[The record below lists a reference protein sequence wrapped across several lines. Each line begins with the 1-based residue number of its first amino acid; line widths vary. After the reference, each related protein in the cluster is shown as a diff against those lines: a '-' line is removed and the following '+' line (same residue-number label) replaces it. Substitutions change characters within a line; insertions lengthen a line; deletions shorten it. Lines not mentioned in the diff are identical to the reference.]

1 MRLSSLLAVAAS
13 AVAALAST
21 ASLPSY
27 PIANRN
33 PYISAWIRNDQA
45 SDFPS
50 ARPYFWMG
58 EALTWQVLAKVDAEA
73 YCLFSCT
80 NTTVPPATQLDLAFT
95 ATTTTVRLQASTAV
109 FSLEFFSP
117 VSPTNY
123 VRQSLPFSYL
133 TVSVSN
139 LTANAR
145 GVLPVVDIL
154 NEIDA
159 TWTGQGSN
167 VQAFFGET
175 TSGSRYF
182 VVNGTDAVTFG
193 ENTQQAAWG
202 NVVLAAH
209 TRYGAVSWQQDTGL
223 NNAAQL
229 ATNGTLTGKTAGYV
243 PSNHL
248 ALAYRVNGDK
258 SKCTRGSGDGTSTSP
273 SVTFALG
280 LEQDEAFN
288 AFGEPQAF
296 YYRSVVDA
304 GVAPAVD
311 YAFSDFSDARAEGHD
326 VDALI
331 VQQGSALS
339 STLGNNYTD
348 LLEASLRQTF
358 ASLEIVIPADTRDTR
373 KANAWMKEISTDGN
387 VQTTADLLP
396 KAWPIFYVMAPD
408 MMRLLLN
415 PLLEYSLTWTAD
427 FGFHDLGKLYP
438 NATGETV
445 AAQEAL
451 IVDQTAVMHWMAYA
465 YQKAS
470 GDTEYI
476 KPYLGP
482 LTRFADYLVD
492 NGLYTAA
499 QQSSV
504 DSIGATANQ
513 TVLAM
518 YSAVA
523 LTAFGALTG
532 QDNYTAVGRQFAD
545 VIMAEGVAGGHVTAH
560 FGDPASSWISTYPFG
575 FDKMVGLGTFN
586 ETSYELQSDWY
597 AGQLSTYGMPFDSS
611 ETYAVGE
618 FLPWCAVTSALDVR
632 DGIMNGIHSF
642 LTNGQNNSPGPNWWY
657 VTGASAGTWPGT
669 SNINKPVVGSYWILL
684 APGLYEES

>member
-1 MRLSSLLAVAAS
+1 MKFSTLFTVATTAMG
-13 AVAALAST
+13 ALASKV
-21 ASLPSY
+21 SLPSY

-33 PYISAWIRNDQA
+33 PYISAWIPISQA
-45 SDFPS
+45 HDFPS
-50 ARPYFWMG
+50 ARPYFWKG
-58 EALTWQVLAKVDAEA
+58 ALLTWQVIAKVDTTA

-80 NTTVPPATQLDLAFT
+80 NTTVPPATQLDLEFT
-95 ATTTTVRLQASTAV
+95 ATTTTVTLQAGTTI
-109 FSLEFFSP
+109 FTLEFFSP
-117 VSPTNY
+117 VSPKNY

-139 LTANAR
+139 LTTNAQ
-145 GVLPVVDIL
+145 GALPVVDIM
-154 NEIDA
+154 NEIDPS
-159 TWTGQGSN
+159 WTGQGSN
-167 VQAFFGET
+167 VQAFFSET
-175 TSGSRYF
+175 KGGSRIF
-182 VVNGTDAVTFG
+182 IVNGTKSVTFG
-193 ENTQQAAWG
+193 ENTQQANWG

-209 TRYGAVSWQQDTGL
+209 TKYGAVSWQLDTGP

-229 ATNGTLTGKTAGYV
+229 STNGTLTGKTTGFIS
-243 PSNHL
+243 SNHL
-248 ALAYRVNGDK
+248 AVSYRLDADA
-258 SKCTRGSGDGTSTSP
+258 SKCKPAKASASQ
-273 SVTFALG
+273 SVTFVIG
-280 LEQDEAFN
+280 IQQDEAFN
-288 AFGEPQAF
+288 AFGDPQAF
-296 YYRSVVDA
+296 YYRSEVDA
-304 GVAPAVD
+304 GVEPAVD
-311 YAFSDFSDARAEGHD
+311 YVFADYDDAKAEG
-326 VDALI
+326 VTIDAKI
-331 VQQGSALS
+331 VEQGATYGS
-339 STLGNNYTD
+339 NYTD
-348 LLEASLRQTF
+348 ILEASLRQTF
-358 ASLEIVIPADTRDTR
+358 AAFEIVIPADTLDTTQ
-373 KANAWMKEISTDGN
+373 AAAWMKEISTDGN

-396 KAWPIFYVMAPD
+396 KAWPIFYVLAPD
-408 MMRLLLN
+408 IMRLLLN

-482 LTRFADYLVD
+482 LQRFADYLVD

-532 QDNYTAVGRQFAD
+532 QDNYTQVGREFAD
-545 VIMAEGVAGGHVTAH
+545 VIMREGVAGGHVTAH

-575 FDKMVGLGTFN
+575 FDKMVGLNTFN
-586 ETSYELQSDWY
+586 ETSYQLQSDWY
-597 AGQLSTYGMPFDSS
+597 SGQISEYGMPFDSS

-618 FLPWCAVTSALDVR
+618 FLPWCAVTSAADVR
-632 DGIMNGIHSF
+632 DGIVNGIHAF
-642 LTNGQNNSPGPNWWY
+642 LTNGENNSPGPNWWY

-669 SNINKPVVGSYWILL
+669 SNVNKPVVGSYWILL
-684 APGLYEES
+684 APGLYE